1 MSCRLLLKAGMA
13 APDDDER
20 AREVRPWKGGWM
32 GFLAARSLV
41 RALWWRSTASGPSIG
56 VILLDKPA

>member
-1 MSCRLLLKAGMA
+1 MRLPPL
-13 APDDDER
+13 PDDDER
-20 AREVRPWKGGWM
+20 AREVRAWKGGWM